1 MYEMKFFSLRKY
13 KSFLVVFLI
22 ITLEI
27 FIFAEQSRKIPL
39 EFESHFLLNFTKAI
53 KVSYPENFV
62 TYGFDG
68 EEQLWFIDLSR
79 GKEIKRFFYK
89 YGRLLP
95 KEKLSNWKNYNPLF
109 TEFYPKEIPEPNEFS
124 DIKIE
129 YLKYLSLPKNRDSY
143 KPSSFTLVQN
153 FLYKANYPKEVEP
166 QIVTIEFLDW
176 KVRVHNKIVE
186 PLLNIDKKI
195 RKLALT
201 DSEVDKFLKMPTV
214 ITGYNWR
221 EVRDNENR
229 SSHSWGISID
239 IVPKKYGSKQIYWK
253 WTQDFYDEG
262 WITYPIKKRWIPPI
276 KVLSIFESEGFIW
289 GGKWDIWDNMHF
301 EYHPEILHLS
311 KILVE

>member
-1 MYEMKFFSLRKY
+1 MKIDMSK
-13 KSFLVVFLI
+13 KCKFL
-22 ITLEI
+22 
-27 FIFAEQSRKIPL
+27 FILFILLNLYILLFAEQLIKFPL
-39 EFESHFLLNFTKAI
+39 EFESHFFCNLTQSI
-53 KVSYPENFV
+53 KSSYPKNFV
-62 TYGFDG
+62 KYGFDCD
-68 EEQLWFIDLSR
+68 EQLWFIDLSR

-89 YGRLLP
+89 QGRLLP
-95 KEKLSNWKNYNPLF
+95 KEKLLHWKEYNPLF

-129 YLKYLSLPKNRDSY
+129 YLKYLSLPENRDSY
-143 KPSSFTLVQN
+143 KPSSFSIVQN
-153 FLYKANYPKEVEP
+153 FLYQANSPKEIEP

-186 PLLNIDKKI
+186 PLLNVDKKI

-253 WTQDFYDEG
+253 WTQDFYDED
-262 WITYPIKKRWIPPI
+262 WITYPIKKRWIPPV
-276 KVLSIFESEGFIW
+276 KVISIFESEGFIW